1 MRVRRRGRRPAGGA
15 VRRGGLWGALLAACA
30 VVAVAFFSIHTA
42 SETADEPA
50 RTVPVPAVDARVRV
64 EVLNGGGVSGAARRA
79 TDAARATG
87 FDVVFFGNAGSFDKV
102 ESEVVDR
109 VGRPDHARAV
119 ADALGIRIVRSDP
132 DPDRYV
138 DVSVVLGSD
147 WTPPAA
153 RDDGSEE
160 P

>member
-1 MRVRRRGRRPAGGA
+1 MSPRRRGRRPAGSL
-15 VRRGGLWGALLAACA
+15 RRGGLWGALLTASA

-42 SETADEPA
+42 SESPDEPA

-64 EVLNGGGVSGAARRA
+64 EVLNGGGVPGAARRA

-119 ADALGIRIVRSDP
+119 ADALGIRIVRSEP

-147 WTPPAA
+147 WTPPGA
-153 RDDGSEE
+153 RDGSSEE